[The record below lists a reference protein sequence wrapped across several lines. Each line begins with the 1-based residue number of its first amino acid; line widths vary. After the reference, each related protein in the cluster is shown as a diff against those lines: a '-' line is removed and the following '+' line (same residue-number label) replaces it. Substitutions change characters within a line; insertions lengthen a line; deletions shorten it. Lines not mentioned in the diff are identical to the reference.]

1 MEKQITLKKKTKE
14 KDCIEWVFV
23 WSKKIDLRDGED
35 CQEKH
40 LITMDESTI
49 ESHLEVWVEDAHSD
63 ELIDHGTVSVNTR
76 GKIRHLYWLME
87 SVSDCLQEMGFEA
100 N

>member
-40 LITMDESTI
+40 LITIDESTI
-49 ESHLEVWVEDAHSD
+49 ESHLEVWV
-63 ELIDHGTVSVNTR
+63 
-76 GKIRHLYWLME
+76 
-87 SVSDCLQEMGFEA
+87 
-100 N
+100 